1 MHNKLSL
8 DEIEALRFAE
18 EGSVEKKVFWEL
30 QEVVRQKNR
39 KSHNRRNFSFDTLL
53 VFIFYR
59 SCSSFEANKH
69 LMLVAK

>member
-30 QEVVRQKNR
+30 Q
-39 KSHNRRNFSFDTLL
+39 
-53 VFIFYR
+53 
-59 SCSSFEANKH
+59 
-69 LMLVAK
+69 